1 MSESIFEYWTSRAL
15 RFTTTRGSATAS
27 CRSSRAG
34 FTSPQC
40 HGSLSPSATSPSDF
54 RCSSLVI
61 RSGGDDND
69 DDDEDDSLVISCCGY
84 VCCLFER
91 MKVWWSNVITM
102 WRAVLMYET
111 HSTKIVQNFLNWMK
125 FFIQQCLHIT
135 SVKYSD
141 GFITF
146 CLFSTIWTDGW
157 IFRCGFILFLVPQS
171 LFFVCSVS
179 DCLYLILNG
188 LYWELPLTFLQN
200 SIRHEWVVL
209 HVLQHIFS
217 NK

>member
-1 MSESIFEYWTSRAL
+1 MMSESIFEFWTFRAL

-34 FTSPQC
+34 FTSPRC
-40 HGSLSPSATSPSDF
+40 HGSLSPGASSHSDF

-61 RSGGDDND
+61 WSGDDDDYDDNND
-69 DDDEDDSLVISCCGY
+69 DDNNDDEDDSLVISCCGY

-91 MKVWWSNVITM
+91 MKVWRSNNVITM

-157 IFRCGFILFLVPQS
+157 ICRCGFILFLVPQIL
-171 LFFVCSVS
+171 LF
-179 DCLYLILNG
+179 
-188 LYWELPLTFLQN
+188 P
-200 SIRHEWVVL
+200 
-209 HVLQHIFS
+209 
-217 NK
+217 

>member
-1 MSESIFEYWTSRAL
+1 MSESIFEFWTFRAL

-34 FTSPQC
+34 FTSPRC
-40 HGSLSPSATSPSDF
+40 PGSLSPGATSHSDF

-61 RSGGDDND
+61 WSGGDDDDDNDND
-69 DDDEDDSLVISCCGY
+69 DNDDEDDSFVISCCGY

-91 MKVWWSNVITM
+91 MKVWRSNVITM

-188 LYWELPLTFLQN
+188 LYWELPLTFLQ
-200 SIRHEWVVL
+200 HT
-209 HVLQHIFS
+209 
-217 NK
+217 